1 MNNKTNKKNIKKLQV
16 YLELAKNNKKENDDT
31 RNDQCNNCINCN
43 DRKYIDGMGK
53 TQHKTQRDGNENFR
67 DKP

>member
-16 YLELAKNNKKENDDT
+16 YLELAKNNKTANDDT

-43 DRKYIDGMGK
+43 DRQYIDGMGK
-53 TQHKTQRDGNENFR
+53 TQHKT
-67 DKP
+67 

>member
-31 RNDQCNNCINCN
+31 RNDQCNNRINCN
-43 DRKYIDGMGK
+43 DREYIDGLGK
-53 TQHKTQRDGNENFR
+53 TQHKT
-67 DKP
+67 